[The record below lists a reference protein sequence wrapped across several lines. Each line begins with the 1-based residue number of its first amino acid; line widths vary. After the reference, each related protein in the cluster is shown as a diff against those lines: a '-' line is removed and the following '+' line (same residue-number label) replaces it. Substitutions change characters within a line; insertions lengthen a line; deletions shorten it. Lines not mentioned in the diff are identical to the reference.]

1 METVKEIAAVMV
13 QVAAQLVMVIAK
25 EAVAVTVK
33 TAAHI
38 AMGTA

>member
-25 EAVAVTVK
+25 EAAAVTVK